1 MVIRIGIIGKTNTGK
16 TTFFNSATLS
26 SSEISTYPF
35 TTKTPES
42 SIANAITLCVHMEFN
57 VQDEPNNSKCMDGW
71 RYVPVE
77 LIDLPGLI
85 KDAWKGKG
93 LGNQFLSIA
102 AQSDA
107 LLHVVD
113 CSGSIDASGKISEV
127 GTGDPVSDF
136 ADIEEELIMW
146 YQKILEGNRDKV
158 SKNINSGTELVDA
171 LTDLYMGI
179 GVKKNHVIKALKI
192 SELEEKKFDDYDSQ
206 DTKQFAKILRK
217 ISKPTLIVAN
227 KIDVPGADKNFNR
240 LRERYNEVI
249 TVPASADSELTL
261 RRAEQQQ
268 LIKYSPGSEQFDIV
282 NLEKLNEKQKSAL
295 DFIKKDIMGEYMRTG
310 VQFAINVTVFKLLKM
325 NSVYPVANEETLSD
339 KKGRILPDLILVKEG
354 ATIKDLANEI
364 HTDLSKGLLYGK
376 DLRYNL
382 RLPTHYQ
389 LRDRDV
395 VSLVSATKK
404 QSSQK

>member
-1 MVIRIGIIGKTNTGK
+1 MVIKIGIIGKTNTGK

-26 SSEISTYPF
+26 STEISTYPF
-35 TTKTPES
+35 TTKKPETGTGQ
-42 SIANAITLCVHMEFN
+42 AITLCVHMEFN
-57 VQDEPNNSKCMDGW
+57 VQDKPNNSKCIDGW
-71 RYVPVE
+71 RYIPIE

-113 CSGSIDASGKISEV
+113 CSGSIDSTGKISEP
-127 GTGDPVSDF
+127 GSGDPVSDF
-136 ADIEEELIMW
+136 ADIEEELVMW
-146 YQKILEGNRDKV
+146 YQKILEGNRDKI
-158 SKNINSGTELVDA
+158 SRNISDGEDTVEAITEL
-171 LTDLYMGI
+171 YRGI
-179 GVKKNHVIKALKI
+179 GVKKNHVVQALKVTG
-192 SELEEKKFDDYDSQ
+192 LEETQFDDFGIAQ
-206 DTKQFAKILRK
+206 TKEFAKILRK

-227 KIDVPGADKNFNR
+227 KIDIPGADKNFNR

-261 RRAEQQQ
+261 RRAEQQE

-282 NLEKLNEKQKSAL
+282 QPEKLNEKQSNAL
-295 DFIKKDIMGEYMRTG
+295 NFIKQDIMGEYMRTG

-325 NSVYPVANEETLSD
+325 NAIYPVADEENLSD
-339 KKGRILPDLILVKEG
+339 KKGNILPDLILLKEG
-354 ATIKDLANEI
+354 ATVKDLANEI
-364 HTDLSKGLLYGK
+364 HTGLSKGLLHAK

-395 VSLVSATKK
+395 ISLISATKK
-404 QSSQK
+404 ASG